1 MDALLLQTP
10 EQLSLHLKALRKAR
24 GLTQTQIA
32 ARIGIG
38 QSRYAF
44 IEQHPLRASTG
55 QILEL
60 LAALDVDLL
69 MRPRDSRPKRRAV
82 RAGEDW

>member
-10 EQLSLHLKALRKAR
+10 DQLALHLKALRKAR
-24 GLTQTQIA
+24 GLTQAQIA
-32 ARIGIG
+32 ARLGIG

-44 IEQHPLRASTG
+44 IEQHPLRTSTG
-55 QILEL
+55 QVLAL

-69 MRPRDSRPKRRAV
+69 MRPRDSRQKQHTP

>member
-1 MDALLLQTP
+1 MNALLLQTP

-24 GLTQTQIA
+24 GLTQAQLA

-38 QSRYAF
+38 QSRYAA
-44 IEQHPLRASTG
+44 IERHPLSTSTG
-55 QILEL
+55 QLLEL

-69 MRPRDSRPKRRAV
+69 MRPRNPRAPKRAA